1 MKQAYPP
8 CPFQNMEQFIFHRN
22 TMYKPIFYE
31 IGLKE
36 LMRICVVGAGYV
48 GLTTA
53 VALAVFGHEVQYVDI
68 DQEKIN
74 NLLKM
79 SSNIRTGLRRLD
91 YRI

>member
-1 MKQAYPP
+1 
-8 CPFQNMEQFIFHRN
+8 
-22 TMYKPIFYE
+22 MYKPIFYE

-79 SSNIRTGLRRLD
+79 PRFAHVTRLKAVPQSPQMRSSVSA
-91 YRI
+91 

>member
-1 MKQAYPP
+1 
-8 CPFQNMEQFIFHRN
+8 
-22 TMYKPIFYE
+22 MYKPIFYE